1 MPIACKS
8 SWRSWVRDQIHTSAV
23 TRAIAVATLDLQLTK
38 PPGNSD
44 TKFYIHYNHNCM
56 FKYVCHLWCSWLQV
70 TEHLTNLVYTIS
82 AFFFLTS
89 VFLCFNRDILFQNWL
104 HSVAAMS
111 ASIDYHLLILRW
123 LDISHL
129 KSFAHISNLK
139 QSKIFP
145 RRN

>member
-82 AFFFLTS
+82 AFFFLLQY
-89 VFLCFNRDILFQNWL
+89 FY
-104 HSVAAMS
+104 
-111 ASIDYHLLILRW
+111 ASIEIYCFKTDSAVWLLCQLPLTITSWSWDGWTFLT
-123 LDISHL
+123 
-129 KSFAHISNLK
+129 SNPLHT
-139 QSKIFP
+139 SLI
-145 RRN
+145 